1 MRCFPIDF
9 LINLVGTVIG
19 HMVGSSIV
27 TMAGAQRH
35 RVGTQ
40 KRQHQIK
47 LCLSHTQKTQWSKC
61 TKGRLGFF
69 VFLVFCF
76 FRELLAVAMVIGCG
90 GAMQVGL
97 PIRGGQ
103 PFHSSQSKQKA
114 ISA

>member
-1 MRCFPIDF
+1 M
-9 LINLVGTVIG
+9 
-19 HMVGSSIV
+19 GSSIV

-47 LCLSHTQKTQWSKC
+47 LCLSHTKKPNGQNALREGW
-61 TKGRLGFF
+61 
-69 VFLVFCF
+69 VFLFFWSFVF